1 MRLNGRNLHALAG
14 PYALDAL
21 DDLERERF
29 ERHLRG
35 CRACESEV
43 RGFVAT
49 ATALAMAAAVPPP
62 AGLKARV
69 LAATTVTRQL
79 PPLLGARGEE
89 GTRSR
94 PARLLRSP
102 WAPRLALAVGAAGVA
117 AAAVLAAV
125 QVSTQDQLNSVETHS
140 QDIAAVLAAPDARI
154 ASAPTSV
161 GGSAIVVVSRTEQKM
176 VFTSAGLPALPSTQ
190 VYELWLLGPG
200 TARPAGLLPAPVG
213 GKTAPVLASGVR
225 ADDKVGV
232 TVEPAGGTSSPTT
245 TPIVVMALPL

>member
-1 MRLNGRNLHALAG
+1 MRGRRNLHALAG

-35 CRACESEV
+35 CRTCESEV

-49 ATALAMAAAVPPP
+49 ATALAMASAAAPP
-62 AGLKARV
+62 AGLKERV
-69 LAATTVTRQL
+69 LAATAVTRQL
-79 PPLLGARGEE
+79 PPLVASRGAGA
-89 GTRSR
+89 GSR
-94 PARLLRSP
+94 PARVLRSP
-102 WAPRLALAVGAAGVA
+102 WVPRLALAVGAAGVA

-125 QVSTQDQLNSVETHS
+125 QVSTQDQLNSAEAHS
-140 QDIAAVLAAPDARI
+140 QDIAAVLAAPDAQI
-154 ASAPTSV
+154 TSAPTSV

-176 VFTSAGLPALPSTQ
+176 VFTSSGLPALPSTQ

-213 GKTAPVLASGVR
+213 GKTAPVLASGVQP
-225 ADDKVGV
+225 DDKVGV

-245 TPIVVMALPL
+245 TPIVVMALPA